1 VVYYD
6 NICNI
11 IVKVR
16 DRFIQ
21 NPALQFPAVL
31 HTVSLLSKTNV
42 FEHASE
48 HQRNETSQFCEHTA
62 STQLRIFYKTE
73 NQMDWLKKNLM
84 RKNCQKILLTDVAEQ
99 IKPVYETNCSRKK
112 NFDRRITTSVPKKF
126 FASEESLF
134 SRKRQGQADLEQ
146 KQVEK
151 VYRRIPPHLTYIG
164 ILLTRELRA

>member
-1 VVYYD
+1 MATVVYYD

-62 STQLRIFYKTE
+62 STQLRTFYKNRKPNGLVKKGFDEEETVKNSSDRCCRTNKAGIQ
-73 NQMDWLKKNLM
+73 NQLF
-84 RKNCQKILLTDVAEQ
+84 AEQ
-99 IKPVYETNCSRKK
+99 E
-112 NFDRRITTSVPKKF
+112 F
-126 FASEESLF
+126 
-134 SRKRQGQADLEQ
+134 
-146 KQVEK
+146 
-151 VYRRIPPHLTYIG
+151 
-164 ILLTRELRA
+164 